1 MELEKVKGRVT
12 SNGMA
17 SMAGMIIWALCMG
30 KKQGEGEK
38 CNRDL

>member
-17 SMAGMIIWALCMG
+17 SMAGMIIWATWALCMG
-30 KKQGEGEK
+30 KK
-38 CNRDL
+38 